1 VPEVVLDQL
10 TYTLACAAGRP
21 AASRDALSRVLQL
34 VAGRG
39 ARLCLRARGALPGLL
54 RDVRAAAACAVE
66 DGRAEE
72 VWLVHAG
79 ILHCLALDAG
89 GADGFLVQALPDV
102 LEVAERRPPEGR
114 APGGAG
120 GAASQSAAAPR
131 ELGPLGAAAA
141 PAGATSGGLLKR
153 RRCLVQA
160 VESAPPGAV
169 PAATCLVNQLIR
181 LRTRARQLVAARAHR
196 WRAAA
201 GRQPDSGS
209 LRLEA
214 VLAEPGPWR
223 EAAQRR
229 PAGRRAQPRR
239 RAAGWPR
246 RAECGAACDPTAGGG
261 DARVGDGG

>member
-1 VPEVVLDQL
+1 MIVYRRSVLGRRSLPSPRAAPAGAAPQAALAARLPWAPPAGRPEAEGEVVPEVVLDQL

-120 GAASQSAAAPR
+120 GAASQRTGARRGLPR
-131 ELGPLGAAAA
+131 EP
-141 PAGATSGGLLKR
+141 
-153 RRCLVQA
+153 
-160 VESAPPGAV
+160 
-169 PAATCLVNQLIR
+169 
-181 LRTRARQLVAARAHR
+181 VA
-196 WRAAA
+196 
-201 GRQPDSGS
+201 
-209 LRLEA
+209 L
-214 VLAEPGPWR
+214 
-223 EAAQRR
+223 
-229 PAGRRAQPRR
+229 
-239 RAAGWPR
+239 
-246 RAECGAACDPTAGGG
+246 
-261 DARVGDGG
+261 